1 MLNVLIVGYGSIG
14 KRHISNLSK
23 LPNLQI
29 FVCTNRK
36 YDSFLKKTKCKI
48 FASLDD
54 SIKQKPDIAFI
65 TNTTNLHVK
74 TAIKLVT
81 ANIPIFVEKPLSNS
95 TKDVKLLLNTIK
107 RRKLVTMMG
116 CVLRFHP
123 AIKKIK
129 EIISENKIG
138 KIISVHVENGSYLPD
153 WHTNEDYKENYA
165 SRSDL
170 GGGVVLTN
178 IHELDYLYWFFGNVD
193 EVFSITGKFSDL
205 EIDVE
210 DLSSILLRFKNNI
223 VAEAHLDYFQKPS
236 IRSCKIVGICG
247 TVYWDSSKN
256 SVQLYDVKK
265 KKWINHLKLKNYD
278 VNDMYV
284 DEIKHFLKC
293 VNKEKKSINPV
304 EDGAKILKIAI
315 AVKKSSKLKK
325 MVMIN

>member
-1 MLNVLIVGYGSIG
+1 LNVLIVGYGSIG

-293 VNKEKKSINPV
+293 VNKEKKSINPI
-304 EDGAKILKIAI
+304 EDGAKILNIAI

>member
-1 MLNVLIVGYGSIG
+1 MNVLVVGYGSIG
-14 KRHISNLSK
+14 KRHIANLSK
-23 LPNLQI
+23 FPNVHI

-36 YDSFLKKTKCKI
+36 YDSFLKSKKCKI
-48 FASLDD
+48 FNSLDD
-54 SIKQKPDIAFI
+54 CIKEKPDIAFI

-74 TAIKLVT
+74 TAIKLAN
-81 ANIPIFVEKPLSNS
+81 ANIHIFIEKPLSNS

-123 AIKKIK
+123 AIQKIK

-153 WHTNEDYKENYA
+153 WHTNEDYKKNYA

-223 VAEAHLDYFQKPS
+223 VAEALLDYFQKPS
-236 IRSCKIVGICG
+236 IRSCKIVGIRG

-256 SVQLYDVKK
+256 SVQLYDMKN

-304 EDGAKILKIAI
+304 EDGAKILNIAI

>member
-1 MLNVLIVGYGSIG
+1 LNVLIVGYGSIG

-278 VNDMYV
+278 VNDMYI
-284 DEIKHFLKC
+284 DEIKHFFKC
-293 VNKEKKSINPV
+293 VNTEEKSINSI
-304 EDGAKILKIAI
+304 EEGAKILNIAI

>member
-1 MLNVLIVGYGSIG
+1 M
-14 KRHISNLSK
+14 
-23 LPNLQI
+23 
-29 FVCTNRK
+29 
-36 YDSFLKKTKCKI
+36 
-48 FASLDD
+48 
-54 SIKQKPDIAFI
+54 
-65 TNTTNLHVK
+65 
-74 TAIKLVT
+74 
-81 ANIPIFVEKPLSNS
+81 
-95 TKDVKLLLNTIK
+95 
-107 RRKLVTMMG
+107 
-116 CVLRFHP
+116 
-123 AIKKIK
+123 
-129 EIISENKIG
+129 
-138 KIISVHVENGSYLPD
+138 
-153 WHTNEDYKENYA
+153 
-165 SRSDL
+165 
-170 GGGVVLTN
+170 TN

-236 IRSCKIVGICG
+236 IRSCKIVGIRG

-256 SVQLYDVKK
+256 SVQLYDMKN

-304 EDGAKILKIAI
+304 EDGAKILNIAI